1 VTLPSL
7 AKKAAKRNQS
17 KPAEMQRWLQRA
29 CIFQPPGDFRRPI
42 SMAKKSIRD
51 ISLSGKRCF
60 VRVDF
65 NVPLDEKDGQMVIT
79 DDTRIKET
87 LPTLKFLIE
96 AGARVILAS
105 HLGRPKGQRDPK
117 QSLRPIAAR
126 LSEMI
131 KRPVD
136 FADDCIGDAAKTKA
150 MALQDGGV
158 LVLENVRFHAGEE
171 KNDPELARQMADLAE
186 VYVND
191 AFGSAHR
198 AHSSTAGV
206 AAYLPAV
213 SGLLMEKELT
223 YLHDELENPERPFV
237 VILGGAK
244 VNDKIEVINRLLE
257 KADTIIIGGGMAY
270 TFRKL
275 VQGIAIGKSLYKPEW
290 EPIAQA
296 AIEKAKARGVKLLIP
311 VDAMVTD
318 AFDFDAKKLGN
329 MKLAAEG
336 QDIDPEWEGVDI
348 GPASV
353 KLFADEIAK
362 AKTVIWN
369 GPMGV
374 FEIKEAAKGTFAIAE
389 AIAANQRAKTIIGGG
404 DSVKAVKKAGV
415 ADKVTFIST
424 GGGASLELLEGKT
437 LPGVAAL
444 NEK

>member
-1 VTLPSL
+1 
-7 AKKAAKRNQS
+7 
-17 KPAEMQRWLQRA
+17 
-29 CIFQPPGDFRRPI
+29 
-42 SMAKKSIRD
+42 MAKKSIRD
-51 ISLSGKRCF
+51 IDVTGKRCL

-65 NVPLDEKDGQMVIT
+65 NVPLDEKDGAMVIT

-87 LPTLKFLIE
+87 LPTIKHLIE
-96 AGARVILAS
+96 KGAKVILCS
-105 HLGRPKGQRDPK
+105 HLGRPKGQRSEK
-117 QSLRPIAAR
+117 ESLRPIADH
-126 LSEMI
+126 LHTL
-131 KRPVD
+131 
-136 FADDCIGDAAKTKA
+136 IGRSVAFSHDTIGEVPAKIIAHMKNGDV
-150 MALQDGGV
+150 AL
-158 LVLENVRFHAGEE
+158 LENVRFEAGEE
-171 KNDPELARQMADLAE
+171 KNDPALAKAMADLAE
-186 VYVND
+186 IYVND

-206 AAYLPAV
+206 AAFLPAV

-296 AIEKAKARGVKLLIP
+296 AIDKAKARGVKLLIP

-329 MKLAAEG
+329 VKLAPEG
-336 QDIDPEWEGVDI
+336 QSIEPEWEGVDI

-374 FEIKEAAKGTFAIAE
+374 FEIKEAAKGTFDIAH
-389 AIAANQRAKTIIGGG
+389 AIAANQSAKTIIGGG